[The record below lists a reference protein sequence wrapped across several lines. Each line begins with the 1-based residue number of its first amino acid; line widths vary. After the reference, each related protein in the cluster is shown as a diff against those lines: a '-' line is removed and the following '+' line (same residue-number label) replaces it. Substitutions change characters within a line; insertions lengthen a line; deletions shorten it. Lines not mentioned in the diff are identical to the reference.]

1 MKNYLNMMTMNVTIA
16 RAMRSIMSF
25 IKMVTDI
32 MAMSVVYVVNYYKQD
47 RR

>member
-1 MKNYLNMMTMNVTIA
+1 
-16 RAMRSIMSF
+16 MSF